1 MLGGRNI
8 CFYILVLYVLSG
20 AFGLRCY
27 IGRFFEVIKSTT
39 ASEKFCAVYIA
50 LDCTGGPSGYF
61 DRGYADGTFSDKT
74 MMELI
79 PAMTVTLAYPLT
91 SGHKKEE
98 VEGF

>member
-61 DRGYADGTFSDKT
+61 DRGYADVSLFN
-74 MMELI
+74 ELKLYSTDRPSFMI
-79 PAMTVTLAYPLT
+79 
-91 SGHKKEE
+91 EE
-98 VEGF
+98 SYEKQSTT